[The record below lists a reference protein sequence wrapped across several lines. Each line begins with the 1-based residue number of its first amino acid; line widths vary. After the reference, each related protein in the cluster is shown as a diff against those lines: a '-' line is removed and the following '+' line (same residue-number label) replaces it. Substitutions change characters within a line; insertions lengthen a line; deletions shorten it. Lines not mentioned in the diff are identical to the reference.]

1 MDMNN
6 SNLLWFFAFLF
17 LMGGGNGF
25 FGNRGMVPMGPPPAS
40 QQDVNEAV
48 NNQSIQQSLNAL
60 GIATSNN
67 NYETA
72 KMFQDQNLLMQS
84 QNNTTLINMIQGFNS
99 LVQQTQAQ
107 TAQIVQQA
115 QAQTAQLSSKL
126 DQLGFKMETC
136 CCDIKT
142 QLLQQQLAEANAKIV
157 QQQGEISNQVQTQNI
172 LDRLGRWVA
181 WTGTGSQGST
191 PATA

>member
-17 LMGGGNGF
+17 LCGGGNGF
-25 FGNRGMVPMGPPPAS
+25 FGNNRIPMGPPPATQS
-40 QQDVNEAV
+40 DVTEAV
-48 NNQSIQQSLNAL
+48 NNQSIQQQLNNL
-60 GIATSNN
+60 GIATANN
-67 NYETA
+67 NFEMA
-72 KMFQDQNLLMQS
+72 KQFMDQNLSMQS
-84 QNNTTLINMIQGFNS
+84 QNNTNLINIIQGFNS
-99 LVQQTQAQ
+99 LVQQTQS
-107 TAQIVQQA
+107 
-115 QAQTAQLSSKL
+115 QTAQLSSKI

-181 WTGTGSQGST
+181 WTGTGSQGTT